1 MVLAIVAESL
11 SSPLSG
17 AWEGGKEGGRVARGS
32 AGVLLWVT
40 SLCGEGPDILED
52 ISHECQ
58 F

>member
-40 SLCGEGPDILED
+40 SLCGEGPDHIGGYF
-52 ISHECQ
+52 S
-58 F
+58 